1 MNVNDKI
8 HLAPAPVA
16 RATWALAAL
25 LAAPVAATAAS
36 VNLAELE
43 RLTTTA
49 KARGD
54 VAVMIHMADI
64 GLGDIKA
71 RGEAVRAEMKRRAD
85 TLLAELGPDAINGGV
100 WNNGVGQ
107 LGVHL
112 TAQGL
117 RKLQASGNVLSFSAD
132 ATRGMRLRVSNRTGA
147 LSAIEQALSRS
158 RTVEV
163 EAVLDLEGVSYE
175 LDRQG
180 RTIASW
186 SASFEAETMDRAQ
199 AILSAHPSLARLNT
213 PAAVRTH
220 LLATHGA
227 LVRNLKKD
235 GAVTVELTVDR
246 AAYYGLREQE
256 GVLALRP
263 VGFRDSRPMFIDP
276 QALAA
281 AKAHGTAEVEIVL
294 RGSEAFTEF
303 GGGVS
308 KANWRAQKKTHEAAL
323 EDIVAAAGPGASM
336 TANHGEVGG
345 AFARLPLAALEALQR
360 KGDARIA
367 SVSLL
372 KGAAAPA
379 LNNST
384 RVLMNMPP
392 AWNAG
397 YRGAGQYIALL
408 DTGVR
413 KRHLM
418 MANSSGQTRVVAEA
432 CFGSNETIAWGP
444 LAGTYSSMCPSANA
458 STGDSPPGL
467 LDSGDVP
474 ILCGTSCSHGTAI
487 AGIAAGRAMSSE
499 PNFQGVAP
507 DASIVSV
514 NVFSKQISGGPY
526 PFGVVAL
533 PKDIADG
540 LGYLYSL
547 TGPTGVMPAT
557 VNLSLASRET
567 YTGNCDGVNSTVTA
581 HVQNLLS
588 RGVPVVAAT
597 GNNGSRSSIAWP
609 ACVSSVFQVT
619 PSFEPWNCQ
628 SFGSRPTLSKAELMT
643 V

>member
-199 AILSAHPSLARLNT
+199 AILSAHP
-213 PAAVRTH
+213 
-220 LLATHGA
+220 
-227 LVRNLKKD
+227 
-235 GAVTVELTVDR
+235 
-246 AAYYGLREQE
+246 
-256 GVLALRP
+256 
-263 VGFRDSRPMFIDP
+263 
-276 QALAA
+276 
-281 AKAHGTAEVEIVL
+281 
-294 RGSEAFTEF
+294 
-303 GGGVS
+303 
-308 KANWRAQKKTHEAAL
+308 
-323 EDIVAAAGPGASM
+323 
-336 TANHGEVGG
+336 
-345 AFARLPLAALEALQR
+345 
-360 KGDARIA
+360 
-367 SVSLL
+367 
-372 KGAAAPA
+372 
-379 LNNST
+379 
-384 RVLMNMPP
+384 
-392 AWNAG
+392 
-397 YRGAGQYIALL
+397 
-408 DTGVR
+408 
-413 KRHLM
+413 
-418 MANSSGQTRVVAEA
+418 
-432 CFGSNETIAWGP
+432 
-444 LAGTYSSMCPSANA
+444 
-458 STGDSPPGL
+458 
-467 LDSGDVP
+467 
-474 ILCGTSCSHGTAI
+474 
-487 AGIAAGRAMSSE
+487 
-499 PNFQGVAP
+499 
-507 DASIVSV
+507 
-514 NVFSKQISGGPY
+514 
-526 PFGVVAL
+526 
-533 PKDIADG
+533 
-540 LGYLYSL
+540 
-547 TGPTGVMPAT
+547 
-557 VNLSLASRET
+557 
-567 YTGNCDGVNSTVTA
+567 
-581 HVQNLLS
+581 
-588 RGVPVVAAT
+588 
-597 GNNGSRSSIAWP
+597 
-609 ACVSSVFQVT
+609 
-619 PSFEPWNCQ
+619 
-628 SFGSRPTLSKAELMT
+628 
-643 V
+643 